1 MNKQNIL
8 KEAAVLLLALVMVTS
23 TLSVANTINTT
34 PNGDMIEVQKAPA
47 PRTTD
52 RNYEI
57 FRYYNE
63 SVASVYTVGSNSPP
77 LFIAIRM
84 NYTELHHFNGKQML
98 KLGFYKYAKNAS
110 FLNHKYDAKI
120 WEGNKTSILPQTL
133 LLNDTNLWAN
143 NSATDIEYFMHTYS
157 SPVTVNDTKDY
168 WIVIKLYAGFATAN
182 NDYPLVFDPTE
193 APQFNVSL
201 KSRWYHNSAPPKT
214 ENSYAQILMSGH
226 IGGAWMMEVYF
237 PAPTPDTTPPVTTC
251 NLYGTMSGPVYIGP
265 VTASLSATDP
275 EPYPS
280 GVNWTKYKIDSGA
293 WTPYP
298 GTPITIANDGIH
310 TFAYYSKD
318 IDNNQE
324 AIKYK
329 NFTIQYYNIT
339 AIKGPIGLSVT
350 VKNIALE
357 NKTNI
362 TWSINLSGGII
373 LVGKS
378 TGGEIN
384 ITMNQTAVLKDKLII
399 GFGKPTITVKI
410 GGYEKKYSAMVL
422 LFFVVGIKPL

>member
-1 MNKQNIL
+1 MNKRNIM

-34 PNGDMIEVQKAPA
+34 PNVDMKEVQAPT

-57 FRYYNE
+57 FGYYNPNVT
-63 SVASVYTVGSNSPP
+63 SVNVIGSNSPP

-84 NYTELHHFNGKQML
+84 NHTELHHFNGKQIL
-98 KLGFYKYAKNAS
+98 KLGFYLNARNAS
-110 FLNHKYDAKI
+110 ILNYKYDAKI

-133 LLNDTNLWAN
+133 LLNDTNCWAN
-143 NSATDIEYFMHTYS
+143 FSATGIEYFMHTYS

-168 WIVIKLYAGFATAN
+168 WIVMKVYCGYATAN
-182 NDYPLVFDPTE
+182 DDYPLVFDPTE
-193 APQFNVSL
+193 TPQFNVSL
-201 KSRWYHNSAPPKT
+201 KSHWYHNSAPPKT
-214 ENSYAQILMSGH
+214 ENSYAQLFLSGK
-226 IGGAWMMEVYF
+226 GGAWMMEVYF
-237 PAPTPDTTPPVTTC
+237 PAPTPDTTAPVTTC
-251 NLYGTMSGPVYIGP
+251 NLYGTMSGSVYIGP
-265 VTASLSATDP
+265 VTVSLSATDP
-275 EPYPS
+275 GAYPS
-280 GVNWTKYKIDSGA
+280 GVNWTKYKLDSGA

-298 GTPITIANDGIH
+298 STPITVANDGIH

-324 AIKYK
+324 AVQYK
-329 NFTIQYYNIT
+329 NFTMQYYNIT

-350 VKNIALE
+350 VKNIALV
-357 NKTNI
+357 NKTDI

-378 TGGEIN
+378 AGGEIN
-384 ITMNQTAVLKDKLII
+384 ITMNQTAVLKDKLIV
-399 GFGKPTITVKI
+399 GFGKTTITVKI